1 MVNMPLSKQETI
13 KLKLIFDKILNNK
26 IQNHSKLKLNHS
38 KNWDSLR
45 QIQLIINIEKEFKIK
60 VKTSDVFSL
69 STFEKITKYLNKK

>member
-1 MVNMPLSKQETI
+1 MPLSKQETI
-13 KLKLIFDKILNNK
+13 KLKLIFDKILDNK

>member
-1 MVNMPLSKQETI
+1 MPLSKQETI

-69 STFEKITKYLNKK
+69 STFEKIKKYLNKK

>member
-1 MVNMPLSKQETI
+1 MPLSKQETI

-69 STFEKITKYLNKK
+69 STFEKIT

>member
-1 MVNMPLSKQETI
+1 MSLSKQETI

>member
-1 MVNMPLSKQETI
+1 MPLSKQETI

-38 KNWDSLR
+38 KSWDSLR

>member
-1 MVNMPLSKQETI
+1 MPLSKQETI

-60 VKTSDVFSL
+60 
-69 STFEKITKYLNKK
+69 

>member
-69 STFEKITKYLNKK
+69 STFEKIKKYLNKK

>member
-1 MVNMPLSKQETI
+1 MPLSKQETI

>member
-1 MVNMPLSKQETI
+1 MVNMSLSKQETI

>member
-1 MVNMPLSKQETI
+1 MPLSKQETI

-26 IQNHSKLKLNHS
+26 VQNHSKLKLNHS